1 MSTAPKVLVLG
12 SGVAG
17 LCAAYELA
25 ERGCSVTVVEAA
37 PFPGGRTSSFT
48 DAKGRGV
55 DTGLHV
61 VADHYANLLEML
73 SRLGVSHR
81 LLWVGEHTYLRS
93 GREPMAWGFRSW
105 PAPFHLLRPFARM
118 PLSLGARLRLGRV
131 GLQVASYSQEDLAE
145 LDSLSYAEWHRR
157 RGLQRDFTLEL
168 AEAAADAAT
177 FLTVEEAA
185 ARPVLSWIKYLVR
198 HPRSGD
204 VGLWRGTLAECLVE
218 PLCQALARKGGQLLL
233 RHAVVGLEGEGQ
245 RVKGV
250 WVSPAETSGPVTHA
264 EGRVPVGGAG
274 RKLLACDFVVSAMNV
289 QSLRAVLPPEWVRAA
304 GLEDAMRLTTTP
316 AMSLLLWFDR
326 PIRPVPAGAPL
337 VTGCAFRDFVDLA
350 MLGRQPR
357 GAPGS
362 VYQFVIT
369 RARSRFHD
377 PDEAIVSDVMRD
389 LRSIWPGAQ
398 KAQVVDYALE
408 RIGAAMFAAV
418 PGAHQLRPPA
428 RTRLGN
434 FFLAGDWTR
443 HELNASMEGAALSG
457 RLAADALLRDL
468 GQAGLAIHRVP
479 EPTVMPALR
488 KLGRPFRGPRSGAS
502 REEEALA

>member
-1 MSTAPKVLVLG
+1 
-12 SGVAG
+12 
-17 LCAAYELA
+17 
-25 ERGCSVTVVEAA
+25 
-37 PFPGGRTSSFT
+37 
-48 DAKGRGV
+48 
-55 DTGLHV
+55 
-61 VADHYANLLEML
+61 
-73 SRLGVSHR
+73 
-81 LLWVGEHTYLRS
+81 
-93 GREPMAWGFRSW
+93 
-105 PAPFHLLRPFARM
+105 
-118 PLSLGARLRLGRV
+118 
-131 GLQVASYSQEDLAE
+131 
-145 LDSLSYAEWHRR
+145 
-157 RGLQRDFTLEL
+157 
-168 AEAAADAAT
+168 
-177 FLTVEEAA
+177 
-185 ARPVLSWIKYLVR
+185 VR

-245 RVKGV
+245 CVKGV
-250 WVSPAETSGPVTHA
+250 WVSPAETSGPVTHS

-398 KAQVVDYALE
+398 EAQVVDYALE

-468 GQAGLAIHRVP
+468 GQAGLSIHRVP

-488 KLGRPFRGPRSGAS
+488 KLGRPFRGPRPGAP